1 MASSA
6 TGWVARWQ
14 GLTGAQRDR
23 ALGLFFI
30 LIVALIW
37 VLASFLVQEVEKEG
51 LNPFL
56 LTYIANSLF
65 VVYIPLYYGIT
76 KFQHWNYK

>member
-1 MASSA
+1 MASNA
-6 TGWVARWQ
+6 TSWVARWQ
-14 GLTGAQRDR
+14 ALTGAQRDR

-76 KFQHWNYK
+76 KFQQRNYR